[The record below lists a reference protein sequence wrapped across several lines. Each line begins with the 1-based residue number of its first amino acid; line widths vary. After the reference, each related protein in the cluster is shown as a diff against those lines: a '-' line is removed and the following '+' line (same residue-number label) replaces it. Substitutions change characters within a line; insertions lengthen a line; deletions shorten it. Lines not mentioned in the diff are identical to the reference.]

1 MQKKQCSHVFILL
14 QAYVLHWRAA
24 ASIPVYSWLGIRWPA
39 LKWPS
44 WFQNKMEVANQA
56 IAYVYTYAS
65 YVFVLYAHILM
76 LTYLLVCLRMYT
88 GQNEF
93 DERLSTGSKGQ

>member
-1 MQKKQCSHVFILL
+1 MQKT
-14 QAYVLHWRAA
+14 VLTCVYTT
-24 ASIPVYSWLGIRWPA
+24 ASLCVTLASSSQHPSYARLGIRWPA
-39 LKWPS
+39 LEWAS
-44 WFQNKMEVANQA
+44 WFQNKMEVANRA